1 MSRRPASRR
10 APSAH
15 LPPPRGVHD
24 LGGLPAGQ
32 VDTHE
37 HEPTLTERRIDAM
50 MGLLRDD
57 KRRLWRT
64 DENRRTIE
72 SLTPEI
78 YEGSGYYAR
87 WTLAMRGL
95 LVEKGVLTEGEIA
108 KRLAE
113 VKARSKSGT
122 KPKTTTK
129 PQPAAKKTAA
139 QKTMPAPKAKPAA
152 KRSKAR

>member
-1 MSRRPASRR
+1 MAT
-10 APSAH
+10 
-15 LPPPRGVHD
+15 RGVHD
-24 LGGLPAGQ
+24 MGGEPAGPI
-32 VDTHE
+32 DTHE
-37 HEPTLTERRIDAM
+37 HTPSLTERRIDAM
-50 MGLLRDD
+50 MQLLRQ
-57 KRRLWRT
+57 KPRGFWTT

-95 LVEKGVLTEGEIA
+95 LIEKGVLTEGEIA

-122 KPKTTTK
+122 NPKTTTK

-139 QKTMPAPKAKPAA
+139 QKAKPAPKAKPAA